1 MTGKPKVSHH
11 VPGNLATTKT
21 GQLLGICFWRKGL
34 KSHLDRGGGGEKGV
48 VPAKSKLL
56 AVAIEY

>member
-21 GQLLGICFWRKGL
+21 GQLLGG
-34 KSHLDRGGGGEKGV
+34 SGDPGED
-48 VPAKSKLL
+48 LL
-56 AVAIEY
+56 